1 MSEELKLR
9 FRQVHLDFHTSE
21 AIPGIGADFD
31 ADTFAETL
39 ANAHVDSVT
48 CFARGHHGWLYYD
61 SKYAPER
68 VHPHLEN
75 KNLLD
80 EQIAACHARGI
91 RVPIYITV
99 QWDHYTAQ
107 RHPEWV
113 AVSEEGQ
120 LLRTPPYE
128 AGFYRYMC
136 LNTPY
141 VDWLKGNVK
150 EVLEHFDPVDG
161 LFLDIVQPREC
172 SCYYCKQGMIER
184 GIDPSVRENRLQ
196 YALEVLNTFKRD
208 MSAFIREINPDC
220 TIFYNAGHIGTRHRE
235 VKDAY
240 SHWELESLPSGGWG
254 YMHFPIAMRYA
265 RTLGKECLGMTGK
278 FHTSWG
284 DFHSFKNEAALQFEC
299 FQMLA
304 LGAKCSVGDQLPPS
318 GKIDAA
324 TYDLIGSVYGEV
336 EKKEPWCT
344 DVEPVVDIG
353 VFTPEEFGGLEAPR
367 VPVSMMGAVRM
378 LQEGGWQFDIIDTQA
393 DFGKYK
399 VLVLPDEIPVEG
411 AFAKKLAAYVKKGGA
426 LLASYKSGLDAAGQ
440 KFAKGLFGVERV
452 GEAPYSPDFLLP
464 AGTIGE
470 GLPETEHVM
479 YLRGLEV
486 KAGDDATVLTN
497 IVNPYFNRTWEHFCS
512 HRHTPSAG
520 KTGSPGIV
528 QKGSVI
534 YFAHPIFTQYGK
546 NAPRWVKTLFANA
559 LKMLLPEPVL
569 EIEAPTTT
577 LTALNAQPGE
587 DRWVLHILHYIPERR
602 GQDFDIIED
611 VIPIYGVKV
620 RVRVPDEV
628 TEVSY
633 VPRGETIA
641 FKQDGDVVE
650 FTALKVEG
658 HQMIELKF

>member
-1 MSEELKLR
+1 
-9 FRQVHLDFHTSE
+9 
-21 AIPGIGADFD
+21 
-31 ADTFAETL
+31 
-39 ANAHVDSVT
+39 
-48 CFARGHHGWLYYD
+48 
-61 SKYAPER
+61 
-68 VHPHLEN
+68 
-75 KNLLD
+75 
-80 EQIAACHARGI
+80 
-91 RVPIYITV
+91 
-99 QWDHYTAQ
+99 
-107 RHPEWV
+107 
-113 AVSEEGQ
+113 
-120 LLRTPPYE
+120 
-128 AGFYRYMC
+128 
-136 LNTPY
+136 
-141 VDWLKGNVK
+141 
-150 EVLEHFDPVDG
+150 
-161 LFLDIVQPREC
+161 
-172 SCYYCKQGMIER
+172 MIER
-184 GIDPSVRENRLQ
+184 DIDPSVRENRLQ
-196 YALEVLNTFKRD
+196 YALEVLNMFKRD

-240 SHWELESLPSGGWG
+240 THWELESLPSGGWG

-318 GKIDAA
+318 GEIDAA

-336 EKKEPWCT
+336 EKKEPWCS

-378 LQEGGWQFDIIDTQA
+378 LQEGSWQFDIIDTQA

-440 KFAKGLFGVERV
+440 KFAKDLFGVQLL

-464 AGTIGE
+464 SGPIGE

-486 KAGDDATVLTN
+486 KAGNDAAVLTD

-520 KTGSPGIV
+520 ETGSPGIV
-528 QKGSVI
+528 QKGSAI

-546 NAPRWVKTLFANA
+546 NAPRWVKTLFTNA

-577 LTALNAQPGE
+577 LTALNAQPVE

-602 GQDFDIIED
+602 GQDFDIVED
-611 VIPIYGVKV
+611 VIPMYGVKV